1 MSSDKPTVLIV
12 GAGLGG
18 LMLGALLEKANIP
31 YAIFERT
38 SVVKPLGSALMI
50 GAAIIPIMEQL
61 GCVEEFLALGKAT
74 PEVTVGKVG
83 RGALYTV
90 STRPQVEYTGYYN
103 YIVARPFFYD
113 MMLRQVPKDK
123 LHFSKRVLTVTQ
135 EQERVTIQ
143 TSDNCVYEGDILVG
157 ADGAYSAVRKRMYE
171 ALKLQ
176 GRLPKSDQEE
186 LPFKSTCLVGQTQP
200 VDFADFPEFNKEQV
214 AFYNTMAADQPFT
227 WVIFATAQS
236 TIAWMV
242 IHHLD
247 KESSKAAE
255 EQRFRESEN
264 SQWGSHAAKEMCDE
278 TRDFPLPIGTKKMT
292 MGDLYDLTPPDMISK
307 VMLEEKVFQTWY
319 SGRIGLLGD
328 ACHKLNPS
336 GAQGAVSAMHDA
348 IALANLIY
356 ALPPRPHASDIENM
370 FSEYQ
375 SERFVHVTE
384 SFNNSKAISKV
395 MERGMVGAIALF
407 IRTHFPS
414 WLMKIMIR
422 RQILNRPQAGFLE
435 TIPLKGSIPAIVSP
449 STEKAKAVYEQRTA
463 TPI

>member
-1 MSSDKPTVLIV
+1 MSSEKPTVLIV

-18 LMLGALLEKANIP
+18 LMLGALLEKANVP

-50 GAAIIPIMEQL
+50 GAAVIPIIEQL
-61 GCVEEFLALGKAT
+61 GIIDEFLALGKAT
-74 PEVTVGKVG
+74 PEVTVSKQGQG
-83 RGALYTV
+83 ELYTV
-90 STRPQVEYTGYYN
+90 STRAQVEYTGYYN

-123 LHFSKRVLTVTQ
+123 IHFNKRVLTIKQ
-135 EQERVTIQ
+135 EAEKVTIQ
-143 TSDNCVYEGDILVG
+143 TADNCTYEGDILVG
-157 ADGAYSAVRKRMYE
+157 ADGAYSAVRQRMYE
-171 ALKLQ
+171 ILKQ
-176 GRLPKSDQEE
+176 EGKLPKSDQEQ

-200 VDFADFPEFNKEQV
+200 MDFADFPEFNKDQV
-214 AFYNTMAADQPFT
+214 AFYNTMSENKPYT
-227 WVIFATAQS
+227 WVIFATAQN

-247 KESSKAAE
+247 KESSKEAE
-255 EQRFRESEN
+255 EQRFRENEN
-264 SQWGSHAAKEMCDE
+264 SQWGSHAAQAMCDE

-292 MGDLYDLTPPDMISK
+292 MGDLYDLTNPEMISK

-348 IALANLIY
+348 IALANLVY
-356 ALPPRPHASDIENM
+356 ALPPKPSASDIEKM
-370 FSEYQ
+370 FAEYQ
-375 SERFVHVTE
+375 AERLVHVTE
-384 SFNNSKAISKV
+384 SFNNSKALSKV
-395 MERGMVGAIALF
+395 MERGLVGTIALF

-422 RQILNRPQAGFLE
+422 RNILHRPQAGFVE
-435 TIPLKGSIPAIVSP
+435 AIPNKGSVPATVSP
-449 STEKAKAVYEQRTA
+449 STEKARAAYKERSGVSV
-463 TPI
+463 